1 MILGRHHC
9 SRLLPLGNGFSALFA
24 RQNNA
29 RLAAVCFIPNRKR
42 CGIVLPLSQK
52 SHSAFARCDFREP
65 CQTGLSYYRTGENS
79 PSSPAPPARCKGQ
92 KQKAWFLLLQKLSF
106 VQPRAGKQF
115 RVIFQS
121 RALHSTPVYSR
132 KSRAK
137 ALRFAVILGRHHCSR
152 LLPLGNG
159 FSALFALF
167 QDFLIIKRAKIHP
180 LPLHR
185 PRGARGKSKKRG
197 FCFCKNY
204 LLFSPVRASSFA

>member
-1 MILGRHHC
+1 MANTNPHALRHCFSSSQKSHSAFARCDFREPFLLRFAVILGRHHC

-121 RALHSTPVYSR
+121 RALHLFTSAPRSSSR
-132 KSRAK
+132 
-137 ALRFAVILGRHHCSR
+137 
-152 LLPLGNG
+152 P
-159 FSALFALF
+159 
-167 QDFLIIKRAKIHP
+167 
-180 LPLHR
+180 
-185 PRGARGKSKKRG
+185 
-197 FCFCKNY
+197 
-204 LLFSPVRASSFA
+204 